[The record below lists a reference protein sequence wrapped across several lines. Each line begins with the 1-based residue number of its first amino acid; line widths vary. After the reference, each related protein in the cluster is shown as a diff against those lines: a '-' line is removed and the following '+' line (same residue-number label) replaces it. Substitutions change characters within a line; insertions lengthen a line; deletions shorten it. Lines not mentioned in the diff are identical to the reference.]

1 MRTKRA
7 SKKREYTIEAIEIDD
22 EEVIHEE
29 NNISMEVTPIN
40 EMTVTLV
47 DQYGNY
53 KTVIDKIILN

>member
-29 NNISMEVTPIN
+29 NSVSMEVTPIN

-53 KTVIDKIILN
+53 KTIVDKIILN

>member
-1 MRTKRA
+1 MRTKTN
-7 SKKREYTIEAIEIDD
+7 SKKRKYEVVSRELDGD
-22 EEVIHEE
+22 EVIHEE
-29 NNISMEVTPIN
+29 SEKGMEVTPIN

>member
-22 EEVIHEE
+22 EEVSHEE
-29 NNISMEVTPIN
+29 NNISMEGTPIN

-47 DQYGNY
+47 DQFGNY

>member
-1 MRTKRA
+1 MRIKTK

-29 NNISMEVTPIN
+29 NSVSMEVTPIN

-53 KTVIDKIILN
+53 KTIVDKIILN